1 MMVKSTHQDQD
12 KGYLFLLYGSLFLA
26 LIVVALGAFT
36 RLTEAG
42 LGCPD
47 WPGCYG
53 FLTVPQSAEHIA
65 KAVQAFP
72 DAPVEVQKAWNE
84 MIHRYVAGT
93 LGLLVALIA
102 FLAWRKP
109 SRDKT
114 LPSILLAVICFQAA
128 LGMWTV
134 TMNLMPIVVMGHLLG
149 GFTTVTLL
157 FLLCLFERRRVH
169 SAANVSAE
177 TGDEAI
183 VGAEQQDVK
192 VNIDDEPA
200 SSAQHRIGGK
210 LKLLALS
217 ALVAVGLQI
226 ALGGWTSA
234 NYAAVVCTQLPVCE
248 ADWAGNYDV
257 SAFHLIS
264 PTNETYQYGVLN
276 FDQRVTIH
284 ATHRIGAM
292 VVSVLVL
299 LLAFA
304 VRRPLG
310 AMASISLVAALLL
323 QISLGVTNV
332 VALLPLSVAVAHN
345 VCGLLL
351 LLVVVK
357 TTLGVFAR
365 QTSAARTSL
374 RESGRLS
381 HG

>member
-1 MMVKSTHQDQD
+1 METEKR
-12 KGYLFLLYGSLFLA
+12 YLGLIYGALLLA
-26 LIVVALGAFT
+26 FVVVGLGAFT

-53 FLTVPQSAEHIA
+53 FLTVPLTPEKVEQAT
-65 KAVQAFP
+65 QAFP
-72 DAPVEVQKAWNE
+72 NAPVEVQKAWNE

-93 LGLLVALIA
+93 LGLVIA
-102 FLAWRKP
+102 GIAWLAWRGQG
-109 SRDKT
+109 RRKT
-114 LPSILLAVICFQAA
+114 LPTILLGVVTFQAA

-157 FLLCLFERRRVH
+157 FLLAVLERKRVRQLRDTH
-169 SAANVSAE
+169 
-177 TGDEAI
+177 DESSPPEPLTRNPSIRNRDTMASHQADSSLSGRLKALT
-183 VGAEQQDVK
+183 VGA
-192 VNIDDEPA
+192 
-200 SSAQHRIGGK
+200 
-210 LKLLALS
+210 LM
-217 ALVAVGLQI
+217 AVILQI

-234 NYAAVVCTQLPVCE
+234 NYAAVVCTQLPICE
-248 ADWAGNYDV
+248 VDWVSSYDA
-257 SAFHLIS
+257 SAFHPIS
-264 PTNETYQYGVLN
+264 PTSETYQYGVLG
-276 FDQRVTIH
+276 FEQRVTIH

-292 VVSVLVL
+292 VVTALVL
-299 LLAFA
+299 LLAWR

-310 AMASISLVAALLL
+310 NTTSMLLVGALLL

-351 LLVVVK
+351 LLIMVR
-357 TTLGVFAR
+357 TTVLVF
-365 QTSAARTSL
+365 SAQPSKVSRTSL
-374 RESGRLS
+374 EESGRLS